1 MQEIRSIIKVS
12 ELLAYYKAQL
22 AHELKPSRFLCFS
35 VAAMMRDVVAQHP
48 KYESFIAETQT
59 AFPPPIR
66 IRVYDFITSP
76 VIGLNQYVSLTRQV
90 MAYFNEWGGFS
101 GDEILVNHESL
112 DDLADEKGLD
122 YSEIRVELMKQAIA
136 KNPDATMEI
145 VLAG

>member
-12 ELLAYYKAQL
+12 DLLTYYKAQL
-22 AHELKPSRFLCFS
+22 AHELKPSRFLCIS
-35 VAAMMRDVVAQHP
+35 VAAMMRDAVAQHP
-48 KYESFIAETQT
+48 KYESFIAETHT

-66 IRVYDFITSP
+66 IRVYDFVTSP

-90 MAYFNEWGGFS
+90 MKYINEWAEFS
-101 GDEILVNHESL
+101 GDDVLFDHDSV

-122 YSEIRVELMKQAIA
+122 YSEIRVELMKRAIS
-136 KNPDATMEI
+136 KNPDTTMEI